1 MNQKPILNI
10 NSLCANCYKKCKQKD
25 GVLIIA
31 CPFYDPFPVQLELKF
46 NKVRKQPKG
55 KMSEK

>member
-25 GVLIIA
+25 LVLIIT

-46 NKVRKQPKG
+46 KGLRKKPKNK
-55 KMSEK
+55 